1 MDRMRSWM
9 FVPGNSQKM
18 MDKAFGS
25 AADAIMLDLED
36 GVVPQMKPAARP
48 LVAQALQRPPIPRSP
63 ARFVRVNGAQTTDLP
78 LDLAAVVVPGLQGL
92 TVPKVESP
100 DEVRFVAD
108 ALTRQEKARGLK
120 EGTVRLMLAIET
132 AKGLFAA
139 PALAAASPR
148 VVGLMFGAEDFSTDV
163 GLATIRTGIAREFLY
178 ARSMIVYAAAA
189 AGVIPIDAVWPD
201 LKDIEGLR
209 RDSEMAR
216 ALGFLGKSMVHPGHI
231 EVVNE
236 TFTPTVAEV
245 EFSRGLITEFEK
257 AVAEGKGS
265 ISYAGKL
272 VDRPIYARAVGA
284 VHLAD
289 RIAKGNQQTA

>member
-18 MDKAFGS
+18 MDKAFAS

-36 GVVPQMKPAARP
+36 GVVPEMKPAARP
-48 LVAQALQRPPIPRSP
+48 LVAAALQRPSAARSP
-63 ARFVRVNGAQTTDLP
+63 ARFVRVNGARTPDLP
-78 LDLAAVVVPGLQGL
+78 VDLAAVVVPGLQGL
-92 TVPKVESP
+92 TVPKVETS

-108 ALTRQEKARGLK
+108 ALTRLEQARGLK
-120 EGTVRLMLAIET
+120 DGTVRMMLAIET

-139 PALAAASPR
+139 PSLAAASPR

-163 GLATIRTGIAREFLY
+163 GLATVRTGIAREFLY
-178 ARSMIVYAAAA
+178 ARSMIVYAAAS
-189 AGVIPIDAVWPD
+189 AGVIPVDAVWPD
-201 LKDIEGLR
+201 LKDIDGLR
-209 RDSEMAR
+209 KDSETAR

-231 EVVNE
+231 DVINE
-236 TFTPTVAEV
+236 AFTPSAAEV
-245 EFSRGLITEFEK
+245 AFSRGLIAEFER

-272 VDRPIYARAVGA
+272 VDRPIYARAVGT
-284 VHLAD
+284 VRLAD
-289 RIAKGNQQTA
+289 RIAQGV